1 MLNFIVIAMADVYMI
16 PFVVHCLFP
25 IFSYVLFEFKDHN
38 HLLRCTVYSAF
49 FIPFLVHY
57 FPISVLFFLI
67 CGFGKAD
74 IICLQSTLKFYFFFL
89 YVLCLCY
96 VHVILCIFKIFTC
109 TLYTI
114 SGSMG
119 VHV

>member
-74 IICLQSTLKFYFFFL
+74 IICLQSTLKFYFFFFVCVML
-89 YVLCLCY
+89 VLCTCNFVY
-96 VHVILCIFKIFTC
+96 FKIFTC